1 MRRVLLLIYLVCCM
15 AAVHAEDFAYLTIV
29 ETDGT
34 KTSLTAVG
42 LSIQFGENTLTAT
55 NAYTAEQKT
64 VSLTQLASMN
74 FSNNDETTG
83 LENIQ
88 VGGDIDIHHA
98 DAVYTLQGQQ
108 LPSSRQLPKGIY
120 IIRKCNVTQKLQ
132 VR

>member
-1 MRRVLLLIYLVCCM
+1 M
-15 AAVHAEDFAYLTIV
+15 

-108 LPSSRQLPKGIY
+108 LPSNRQLPKGIY
-120 IIRKCNVTQKLQ
+120 IIRKGNVTQKLQ